1 MKIAIMQPYFSPYLG
16 YFQLINEVDVFVFYD
31 DVNFINRGW
40 VNRNTITINNEI
52 KRFTVPLIKSSQ
64 NKKINNIDVNWDSK
78 EMDKLLKTFRYN
90 LKDKPK
96 AIKIIESIFEEK
108 PKSISDMAIQSI
120 QYSCK
125 ELDIHTKFEK
135 SSEMDYTKSEDRLL
149 NLVRICKSKNISN
162 YVNAEGG
169 HKLYTKK
176 DFNDNGIDL
185 KFLKGTPSTSILDII
200 DSKNIKKRLL
210 NYETI

>member
-1 MKIAIMQPYFSPYLG
+1 MKIAIMQPYFVPYLG
-16 YFQLINEVDVFVFYD
+16 YFQLINEVDIFVFYD

-40 VNRNTITINNEI
+40 INRNTITMNNEI

-64 NKKINNIDVNWDSK
+64 NKKINEIDVNWDSK
-78 EMDKLLKTFRYN
+78 EINKLLKTFRYN
-90 LKDKPK
+90 LKGKSK
-96 AIKIIESIFEEK
+96 AIKIIESIFEDK
-108 PKSISDMAIQSI
+108 PKRISDMAIQSI
-120 QYSCK
+120 KYFCK
-125 ELDIHTKFEK
+125 ELGIKTKFEK
-135 SSEMDYTKSEDRLL
+135 SSEIEYKKSEDKLL
-149 NLVRICKSKNISN
+149 NLVNICKSKNISN

-176 DFNDNGIDL
+176 DFKANGIDL

-200 DSKNIKKRLL
+200 DSKDIKERLL

>member
-1 MKIAIMQPYFSPYLG
+1 MKIAIMQPYFVPYLG
-16 YFQLINEVDVFVFYD
+16 YFQLINEVDIFVFYD

-40 VNRNTITINNEI
+40 INRNTITMNNEI

-64 NKKINNIDVNWDSK
+64 NKKINEIDVNWDSK
-78 EMDKLLKTFRYN
+78 EINKLLKTFRYN
-90 LKDKPK
+90 LKGKSK
-96 AIKIIESIFEEK
+96 AIKIIESIFEDK

-120 QYSCK
+120 KYFCK
-125 ELDIHTKFEK
+125 ELGIKTKFEK
-135 SSEMDYTKSEDRLL
+135 SSEIEYKKSEDKLL
-149 NLVRICKSKNISN
+149 NLVNICKSKNISN

-176 DFNDNGIDL
+176 DFKANGIDL

-200 DSKNIKKRLL
+200 DSKDIKERLL